1 MPTTLPQWLAVLIA
15 IAPCAALAQ
24 PSDGE
29 ETLDEA
35 APEFGPDEGKS
46 DEVESPPPAPKPK
59 PAPSASAS
67 VPAATA
73 SEVAD
78 PGEVGETR
86 VVRRRSAASDSA
98 IATPGQALAS
108 EERFDLSV
116 FGYIRFLGVIVQDDP
131 GVSFVGR
138 NDGYRLQN
146 ARIGIEGRFR
156 DKVYLRLSADGADDE
171 RSGPNDVEGTLRFAI
186 KDAFADVKLA
196 DALELRVGRYPVI
209 FDLERFTSALQ
220 RGFISRSLESR
231 GVAATEG
238 FESPGLG
245 VSRNMGLAIRSP
257 SAYASD
263 SLSIGYEL
271 AAQNG
276 NGSLAAQNDNDSLAY
291 SGSVITNIG
300 KTLMIF
306 GSVRYNERTEG
317 ELPFRRTERDLGTA
331 FGVWFE
337 NSMFRA
343 AGQLIFRRTT
353 FPTTGAPVENAWGGH
368 AELIVAIPGAS
379 GLKAGYRFSLL
390 DESDRIPQNS
400 VQEHTA
406 GLSLDLPSYHANFK
420 LNAVLPV
427 EEAGRELDNAR
438 GEMLVEVQL

>member
-1 MPTTLPQWLAVLIA
+1 MSRTFQQWLAVLIA
-15 IAPCAALAQ
+15 LAPSAVLAQ
-24 PSDGE
+24 PTEGE
-29 ETLDEA
+29 EIPDEEG
-35 APEFGPDEGKS
+35 APEFGPDS
-46 DEVESPPPAPKPK
+46 DVKRVSPAEPAPAAPASAAST
-59 PAPSASAS
+59 PAPTERGEGED
-67 VPAATA
+67 VQGTA
-73 SEVAD
+73 
-78 PGEVGETR
+78 

-98 IATPGQALAS
+98 IATPGQTLPG

-116 FGYIRFLGVIVQDDP
+116 FGYIRFLGVVVQDDP
-131 GVSFVGR
+131 EVSFVGR
-138 NDGYRLQN
+138 NDGYRIQN

-171 RSGPNDVEGTLRFAI
+171 RSGPNDVEGTLRFGL

-196 DALELRVGRYPVI
+196 KALELRVGRYPVI

-231 GVAATEG
+231 GVSATEG

-245 VSRNMGLAIRSP
+245 VSRNMGLALRAP
-257 SAYASD
+257 RAFESD
-263 SLSIGYEL
+263 TLSIGYEL

-300 KTLMIF
+300 SELMIF
-306 GSVRYNERTEG
+306 GSFRYNERTEG

-337 NSMFRA
+337 NSAFRA

-368 AELIVAIPGAS
+368 AELIIAIPGVD

-438 GEMLVEVQL
+438 GEMLIEVQL